1 MFGAILA
8 DRHSQSRKPE
18 QPALNARQRTARRT
32 LVLLAVVCI
41 LPVLASYFA
50 YYVWQPRGRV
60 NYGELI
66 APVQLPTASLAGL
79 DGQADFVRSEFT
91 GRWTLVYAGP
101 SGCPAGCVDALYLM
115 RQSRLAQGQEMN
127 RVARLW
133 IVTDGGPPP
142 RERLAAQEG
151 LRIAAAESA
160 WLDVLPG
167 AASGVHV
174 YLVDPLGNAIM
185 RFPEKADPRKVVKD
199 LQRLLK
205 YSSLG
210 RRR

>member
-1 MFGAILA
+1 MAAVILA

-18 QPALNARQRTARRT
+18 QPAADARLRRSRRT
-32 LVLLAVVCI
+32 LVLLAAVCI

-66 APVQLPTASLAGL
+66 TPVQLPSAFLAGL
-79 DGQADFVRSEFT
+79 DGQDGFVRSEFT

-101 SGCPAGCVDALYLM
+101 SACPASCADALYLM

-133 IVTDGGPPP
+133 IVTDGTAPP
-142 RERLAAQEG
+142 RERLATQDG
-151 LRIAAAESA
+151 LRIAIGEST
-160 WLDVLPG
+160 WLDALPD
-167 AASGVHV
+167 ARSGVHV

-185 RFPEKADPRKVVKD
+185 RFPDKADPRKVVKD

-210 RRR
+210 RR